1 MQAST
6 WEELAAAALLGTG
19 RQPAVLPEDGSAA
32 ATLLA
37 GLRDAPPEAA
47 LLGAAAVLSISRS
60 AGRLA
65 DVAESAGH
73 EPTTDSA
80 GSRIPGPAP
89 CASRDAPLCRT
100 RAAERLRAMLHGEGA
115 VLLPEWL
122 EAVGPRRERVP
133 PELVPALL
141 ERGRRSKELRPLV
154 SAVIGAR
161 GRWIVSQQ
169 PQWDYAADSRDEAD
183 WHTASR
189 DRRKQ
194 ILQKLRETSPA
205 DARALLSATWKQESA
220 DDRAAFL
227 SLLTTG
233 LSAEDEPFLE
243 SALDDRAKS
252 VRAAAAELLPSLP
265 ESAFA
270 TRMKGRAAAS
280 VRMQKTLLHR
290 ELTVVLPDAWDPSWA
305 RDGLEEKPPYVS
317 QEVGQRGWWVV
328 QIIAAT
334 PLTFWEEHHGV
345 VPGQLSKR
353 LTGKEWRS
361 VLIEGFALAA
371 MRQHNAAWG
380 EALVAVRKGNSRR
393 EQLLGLLPPARLEA
407 VLLGELRE
415 GENKGKAIEDA
426 FGLLDRIPRPWS
438 EALGRELVQ
447 QVRARVADPNSRQ
460 RVYWIEYRLQNIAI
474 SLPRTL
480 LAEALQGWPPPEAV
494 PEGWQRSLETF
505 WRILQDRL
513 EMYQEIEE

>member
-19 RQPAVLPEDGSAA
+19 RQPAVLPEDSGAA

-37 GLRDAPPEAA
+37 GLREATPEAA
-47 LLGAAAVLSISRS
+47 LLGAAAVLSTCRS

-65 DVAESAGH
+65 EVREAPGNEQG
-73 EPTTDSA
+73 TDTA

-89 CASRDAPLCRT
+89 CSSDDAPLCRT
-100 RAAERLRAMLHGEGA
+100 RAAERLRGMLRGESA
-115 VLLPEWL
+115 ALLPEWL
-122 EAVGPRRERVP
+122 EAVGSRGERVP

-161 GRWIVSQQ
+161 GQWIVSQQ
-169 PQWDYAADSRDEAD
+169 PQWDYAAEARDESD
-183 WHTASR
+183 WHTAGR
-189 DRRKQ
+189 DRRRQ
-194 ILQKLRETSPA
+194 ILQRLRQASPA
-205 DARALLSATWKQESA
+205 DARALLSATWKQETA
-220 DDRAAFL
+220 EDRAVFL
-227 SLLTTG
+227 SLMITG

-243 SALDDRAKS
+243 SALDDKVKS
-252 VRAAAAELLPSLP
+252 VRAAAAELLASLP

-270 TRMKGRAAAS
+270 GRMKERAAHC
-280 VRMQKTLLHR
+280 VRLQKTLLHR

-328 QIIAAT
+328 QIIAST
-334 PLTFWEEHHGV
+334 PLTFWEQQHGV
-345 VPGQLSKR
+345 APGKLSDY
-353 LTGKEWRS
+353 LSGNEWRS
-361 VLIEGFALAA
+361 VLIEGFSLAA
-371 MRQHNAAWG
+371 LRQRNAAWG
-380 EALVAVRKGNSRR
+380 EALVGARKGNSRR
-393 EQLLGLLPPARLEA
+393 EQLLGLLPPDRLEA
-407 VLLGELRE
+407 LLLGELRA
-415 GENKGKAIEDA
+415 GGDKAVEDA

-438 EALGRELVQ
+438 ETLGRDVVQ
-447 QVRARVADPNSRQ
+447 QVRAQVAGPNGSQ

-480 LAEALQGWPPPEAV
+480 LAEALQGWPPADAV
-494 PEGWQRSLETF
+494 PEVWQRSLETF
-505 WRILQDRL
+505 CRILQDRL